1 MLGVDFEGHPRNDRL
16 LLPEDW
22 ADIPPLR
29 KEFRIKGR

>member
-1 MLGVDFEGHPRNDRL
+1 MNERF

-29 KEFRIKGR
+29 KDFRIKGR